1 MKETNSDIIRQLV
14 RDRYAKAAGDSPCG
28 CRPAP
33 GSACCGS
40 SATASSSLGQI
51 MGYSEKDL
59 AGVVDGANLGAWSLE
74 SKQLP
79 ARRQALAQWPG
90 NDAYINFIQLELE
103 RAQANPTADSD
114 PILSALGNAVF
125 DVISFSTT
133 AQEAAAEAITTLQP

>member
-1 MKETNSDIIRQLV
+1 MVDGWVWAISA
-14 RDRYAKAAGDSPCG
+14 AKPSQRTLAAELI
-28 CRPAP
+28 
-33 GSACCGS
+33 
-40 SATASSSLGQI
+40 THL
-51 MGYSEKDL
+51 
-59 AGVVDGANLGAWSLE
+59 VDGANLGAWSLE